1 MQKDV
6 IKLLENAEYGTLA
19 LSDGNK
25 PYAVALNFVYLDNAI
40 YFHCSKKGKKIDLI
54 KANRNC
60 FFSVVKDY
68 SLIPSYFSSKSG
80 LACPATHFFE
90 SLHIEGV
97 AKIIDDT
104 QEKQKMFTALM
115 QKLQSEG
122 GYKSF
127 DSSKYKGSLEA
138 VGVVKIEIL
147 KHNHKVKVG
156 QKLSRERFDMIVE
169 NLQKRGSKK
178 DLETIEKMKEF
189 KWFTK

>member
-1 MQKDV
+1 MTQEV

-19 LSDGNK
+19 LIDGNK

-54 KANRNC
+54 KANNNC

-127 DSSKYKGSLEA
+127 DSSEYKGSLET
-138 VGVVKIEIL
+138 VG
-147 KHNHKVKVG
+147 G
-156 QKLSRERFDMIVE
+156 C
-169 NLQKRGSKK
+169 
-178 DLETIEKMKEF
+178 
-189 KWFTK
+189 

>member
-1 MQKDV
+1 MQKDA

-25 PYAVALNFVYLDNAI
+25 PYAVALNFVYLDNGI

-54 KANRNC
+54 KSNSNC

-104 QEKQKMFTALM
+104 QEKLKMFTVLM

-127 DSSKYKGSLEA
+127 DSSEYKGSLDA

-169 NLQKRGSKK
+169 NLQKRGEKK
-178 DLETIEKMKEF
+178 DLETIEKMKE
-189 KWFTK
+189 KK

>member
-1 MQKDV
+1 MTQET

-25 PYAVALNFVYLDNAI
+25 PYAVALNFVYLDSAI

-54 KANRNC
+54 KANSNC

-97 AKIIDDT
+97 AKIIDNT

-127 DSSKYKGSLEA
+127 DSSEYKGSIEA

-147 KHNHKVKVG
+147 KYNHKVKVG
-156 QKLSRERFDMIVE
+156 QKLSSERFDMIVE
-169 NLQKRGSKK
+169 NLQRRGEKK
-178 DLETIEKMKEF
+178 DLETIDRMRKYRCI
-189 KWFTK
+189 

>member
-1 MQKDV
+1 MQKEAK
-6 IKLLENAEYGTLA
+6 KLLESAEYGTLA

-54 KANRNC
+54 KANNNC
-60 FFSVVKDY
+60 FFSVVKNY

-90 SLHIEGV
+90 SLHIEGI
-97 AKIIDDT
+97 AKVIDSI

-115 QKLQSEG
+115 QKLQSKD

-127 DSSKYKGSLEA
+127 DSNEYKGQLNA
-138 VGVVKIEIL
+138 VGVVKIEI
-147 KHNHKVKVG
+147 
-156 QKLSRERFDMIVE
+156 QS
-169 NLQKRGSKK
+169 
-178 DLETIEKMKEF
+178 
-189 KWFTK
+189 

>member
-1 MQKDV
+1 MQKDA
-6 IKLLENAEYGTLA
+6 IKLLESAEYGTLA

-54 KANRNC
+54 KSNSNC
-60 FFSVVKDY
+60 FFSVIKDY

-97 AKIIDDT
+97 AKIVNII

-127 DSSKYKGSLEA
+127 DSIEYKGSIEA
-138 VGVVKIEIL
+138 VGVIKIEIL
-147 KHNHKVKVG
+147 KYNHKVKVG
-156 QKLSRERFDMIVE
+156 QKLSSERFDMIVE
-169 NLQKRGSKK
+169 NLQRRGEKK
-178 DLETIEKMKEF
+178 DLETIDRMRKYRCI
-189 KWFTK
+189 